1 MLEHLKNT
9 EVEKMRQLRLQR
21 RELRQFRLRLRQ
33 MQLREGKIL
42 FSAGSPLDKDF
53 DAQSGYST
61 DIETCA
67 AAAAA

>member
-33 MQLREGKIL
+33 MQLREGKGKIL

-53 DAQSGYST
+53 DAQSGYLT
-61 DIETCA
+61 DVET
-67 AAAAA
+67 